1 MVEDLEVAAEAVA
14 MEVVATAEDVEVN
27 FRRCIK

>member
-1 MVEDLEVAAEAVA
+1 MVEDSEVAAEVVA

-27 FRRCIK
+27 FPPLY

>member
-1 MVEDLEVAAEAVA
+1 MVEDSEVAAEAVA

-27 FRRCIK
+27 FPPL